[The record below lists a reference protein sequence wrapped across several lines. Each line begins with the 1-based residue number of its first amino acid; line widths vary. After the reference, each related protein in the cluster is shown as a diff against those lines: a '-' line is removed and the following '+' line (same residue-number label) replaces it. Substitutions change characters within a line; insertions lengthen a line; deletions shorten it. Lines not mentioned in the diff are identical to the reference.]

1 MSQDRPAT
9 PRERAVQGFERAFG
23 RSPERLTRAPARV
36 NLIGEHTDY
45 NEGFAM
51 PCAIDRDTVVAAARR
66 DDDIVDVIACDLL
79 AEPDGSSG
87 ITGEASVGVA
97 GRDAQGAR
105 GRFRIGD
112 AADVSAS
119 PQWLRYVQGM
129 VAVLREQGHAVGGAT
144 LSIAGNV
151 PQGAGLSSSAS
162 LEMAIGHA
170 FSALNGWTLPPT
182 TMALA
187 GQRAENVYAG
197 CRCGVLDQLSSS
209 LGVKGQALLMDCRS
223 LEVRPIPMPEDIAVL
238 VVDSKI
244 QRGLVD
250 SEYNL
255 RRQQCEAAA
264 KGLGVKALRDVDD
277 ALWSR
282 LGGQLDPVVRRR
294 ARHIISDS
302 QRCAGLADALS
313 RGDLA
318 AIGHLMRESHESMRD
333 DFEITVPAIDALAAL
348 MQDVIGEHGG
358 ARMTGGGFGGCVIAL
373 APRAMVD
380 EIRVAVER
388 GYRSPDGR
396 AAEFHVCAASDGAG
410 VLV

>member
-1 MSQDRPAT
+1 MSQDLQAT

-23 RSPERLTRAPARV
+23 SSPERLSRAPARV

-66 DDDIVDVIACDLL
+66 DDDVVEVIACDLA
-79 AEPDGSSG
+79 AEKG
-87 ITGEASVGVA
+87 GEG
-97 GRDAQGAR
+97 GEGGEGGAR

-162 LEMAIGHA
+162 LEMAIGQA
-170 FSALNGWTLPPT
+170 LSALNGWTLPPT

-209 LGVKGQALLMDCRS
+209 LGVKGHALLMDCRS

-302 QRCAGLADALS
+302 QRCAGLADALT
-313 RGDLA
+313 RGDFA
-318 AIGHLMRESHESMRD
+318 AIGQLMRESHWSMRD
-333 DFEITVPAIDALAAL
+333 DFEITVPPIDALAAL
-348 MQDVIGEHGG
+348 MQDVIGDHGG

-396 AAEFHVCAASDGAG
+396 AAEVHVCAASDGAG
-410 VLV
+410 VLA